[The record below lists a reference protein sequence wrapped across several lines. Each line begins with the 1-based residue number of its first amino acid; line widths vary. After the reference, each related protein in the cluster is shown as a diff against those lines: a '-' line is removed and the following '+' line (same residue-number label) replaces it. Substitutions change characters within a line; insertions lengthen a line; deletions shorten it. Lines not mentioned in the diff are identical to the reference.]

1 MHCSV
6 EILVPVGC
14 GSTQVTGGQCWLSLL
29 RSTAVLFDSIVHVSM
44 SRGNSSLLKER
55 SVSLNLVSSDV
66 KILAFMT
73 KFLSLKTDTGL
84 EVRRGFRMWNSNFAK
99 PASCNE
105 VCSVKLV
112 ASRLALCGD
121 WFELFW
127 RRYCCLRVCVCCSVM
142 IAALPVLRVRYVLA

>member
-1 MHCSV
+1 M
-6 EILVPVGC
+6 
-14 GSTQVTGGQCWLSLL
+14 
-29 RSTAVLFDSIVHVSM
+29 LFDSIVHVSM

-127 RRYCCLRVCVCCSVM
+127 RRYCCLRVCVCVCVCVLFCDDCSL
-142 IAALPVLRVRYVLA
+142 ARAEGPVRTSITVITFFLRDCTT